1 MTVPYPTRILRL
13 IHIDNLAVCLARGGL
28 HAPNHQPGDGLE
40 YRAIHSLA
48 VQASRHDRAIPC
60 GPGGSMHDYVPFYF
74 GPLSPMMLNLKTGRV
89 AGYEEGQEPLI
100 YLVSTAQKIQE
111 SGAEFVFSDGH
122 GLAAFTE
129 WFDDLEFLEQIDWQV
144 VKARY
149 WADTANDMDRQR
161 KKQAEFLVHR
171 FCPWALIGEIV
182 VLNQGMKE
190 RVEAVLAEYPPA
202 PETAVSVRPGWYYH

>member
-1 MTVPYPTRILRL
+1 MTVPDPALILRL
-13 IHIDNLAVCLARGGL
+13 IHIDNLALCLARGGL

-100 YLVSTAQKIQE
+100 YLVSKAQEVKK
-111 SGAEFVFSDGH
+111 SGVEFVFSDGH

-129 WFDDLEFLEQIDWQV
+129 WFDDLSFLGKIDWQV
-144 VKARY
+144 VAARY
-149 WADTANDMDRQR
+149 WTDTANDMDRQR
-161 KKQAEFLVHR
+161 KKQAEFLVYR
-171 FCPWALIGEIV
+171 FCPWALIWEIA
-182 VLNQGMKE
+182 VLNQRMKE
-190 RVEAVLAEYPPA
+190 RVEAVLAEYPTEPQI
-202 PETAVSVRPGWYYH
+202 AVSVRPNWYYH